1 MREVLE
7 RGLRFQQYL
16 HYFLL
21 ILAGFYGNLFFFTI
35 LLKLQYKFN
44 FYNFFVTLVSILFFI
59 SSIFFIQL
67 IFQILLKCFKIKFS
81 HHNYFLKNKTNN
93 QINLTLIQDIFYTI
107 PPSPKYNTQYLYWY
121 HHIMHSL
128 FIYLQVAVNTGYT
141 KLQIPLTHR

>member
-1 MREVLE
+1 MFFVSLKKILFLPCFSSYVFFQIFLYQIFFSSNHYWGVREVLE

-67 IFQILLKCFKIKFS
+67 IFQILLKFFLIKFFS
-81 HHNYFLKNKTNN
+81 S
-93 QINLTLIQDIFYTI
+93 Q
-107 PPSPKYNTQYLYWY
+107 
-121 HHIMHSL
+121 L
-128 FIYLQVAVNTGYT
+128 FSQ
-141 KLQIPLTHR
+141 K